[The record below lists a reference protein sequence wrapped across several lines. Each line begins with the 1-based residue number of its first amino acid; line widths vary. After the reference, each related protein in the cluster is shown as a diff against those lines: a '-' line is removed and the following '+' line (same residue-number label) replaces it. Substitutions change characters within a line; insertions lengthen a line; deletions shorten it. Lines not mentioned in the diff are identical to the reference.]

1 MVSDWTPLRDR
12 QFVTC
17 DICPYCKPR
26 GTREQG
32 WPGAGYKYGIC
43 DHGGNLVFMEPW
55 KEKKIYGSGYISHKV
70 GGCGLYEM
78 DRLPE
83 ITAEAE
89 RANKRREEWRQ
100 RNEISGMG
108 KDKGG
113 DPDERR
119 KDHHLH
125 EWQVS

>member
-1 MVSDWTPLRDR
+1 MPESSGGKIRGEMNGGGCVVNGWTPLRDR

-17 DICPYCKPR
+17 DICPYCKPQ

-55 KEKKIYGSGYISHKV
+55 EEKKIHGSGYISHKV

-78 DRLPE
+78 DQLPE
-83 ITAEAE
+83 ITAEVE
-89 RANKRREEWRQ
+89 KANKRREERQ
-100 RNEISGMG
+100 
-108 KDKGG
+108 
-113 DPDERR
+113 
-119 KDHHLH
+119 
-125 EWQVS
+125 